1 MGKRP
6 TDHSQRK
13 RRRIIRIRRVRAK
26 SALIHTSTA
35 MAYHKP
41 TTISKSIASV
51 HDSTPTHIHEK
62 EAPTSNLV
70 QSAVYQKEPS
80 EFSRMDGIQASLAP
94 TKPSPKSNYGTLSTA
109 SIVAPIISVCGG
121 IVLIAAAMF
130 FIVATK
136 RKRRRRRQSQENRDY
151 NDRDDEGRF
160 HDVSLSDD
168 EDNNRIVYAKST
180 RLTVTEKPPLPP
192 MPPLSSRTS
201 SITLTSHARP
211 KSTGSFSTTS
221 TIYADALSS
230 PMGSIK
236 CPKTP
241 VLKIAERQQLSHQ
254 RPSIIQTYRAQLSNS
269 VILPETQDAQ
279 DSILPFQYY
288 TCIR

>member
-1 MGKRP
+1 MMTNTP
-6 TDHSQRK
+6 
-13 RRRIIRIRRVRAK
+13 
-26 SALIHTSTA
+26 TA
-35 MAYHKP
+35 MAHPRP
-41 TTISKSIASV
+41 TTISKSISSAIHSK
-51 HDSTPTHIHEK
+51 PTHISEQK
-62 EAPTSNLV
+62 APTPNIV

-80 EFSRMDGIQASLAP
+80 EFSRMDAIQASLVP
-94 TKPSPKSNYGTLSTA
+94 TKPSSKSNYGTLSTA
-109 SIVAPIISVCGG
+109 SIVAPIVSVCGG

-136 RKRRRRRQSQENRDY
+136 RKRGRRRRRQSQENREY
-151 NDRDDEGRF
+151 NDRDDEDRF

-168 EDNNRIVYAKST
+168 EDNSRIMHAKST
-180 RLTVTEKPPLPP
+180 RLTATEKPPLPP

-269 VILPETQDAQ
+269 VILPETQDSQ
-279 DSILPFQYY
+279 DPILPFQYY